1 MKANHLVGGNSGYV
15 GYSMS
20 KRAAEAQE
28 NGRYPKTTFKKVYGV
43 TDKALQALVSC
54 GFINATEWHHTS
66 KFGNKTAFYGW
77 EDPWMPKAYE
87 ANKKE
92 IDRRSRMADF
102 DEFKISDI
110 RDIMINSQEFA
121 SYEEQVKELRK
132 KAERFNAL
140 FDEYKSEAKSVPA
153 EIETSSGAVVHT
165 DGQESWTYWYVMFGG
180 VRLTKR
186 NGKAMRDAAI
196 EEAQSMIVQRMGL
209 EEWLAQRGEN
219 LKDLIP

>member
-28 NGRYPKTTFKKVYGV
+28 NGRYPKTTFKKVYNV
-43 TDKALQALVSC
+43 TDKALQAFVSC

-66 KFGNKTAFYGW
+66 KFGNKTTFYGW

-92 IDRRSRMADF
+92 IDRRSRVADF
-102 DEFKISDI
+102 DEAAGVAIS
-110 RDIMINSQEFA
+110 DIMINSKEFA
-121 SYEEQVKELRK
+121 SYDEQVKEMRK

-153 EIETSSGAVVHT
+153 EMLTSSGAVVHT
-165 DGQESWTYWYVMFGG
+165 DGQESWTYWYVTLDG

-196 EEAQSMIVQRMGL
+196 EEARAMIVPKMGL